1 MPPSPSDPS
10 MIGVKPPH
18 MGPVAHGFAALGDA
32 AERTVSAV
40 AALAAD
46 AAQAPS
52 RLGNAAAL
60 LTDDGKLGT
69 LWQVIA
75 PFSGVL
81 LGAIVVALAVN
92 RQLTPQRKALAAL
105 RPSSAV
111 PFALG
116 LLRSLLVDTAPIAAY
131 ACLAGGGSF
140 LLFWDHGLVFSGT
153 ETFQM
158 VASLIVSTSV
168 VAWLLIVVLSLP
180 LAIARPGLRCVPL
193 DDREAAAIRRF
204 MGRIVA
210 LGAASWITGVSLY
223 LSWVGAGFPRLL
235 LILVGLVI
243 CAMSLRALARI
254 RSRFSGFARMCHK
267 LAGFGVIGLTVI
279 WSVALLS
286 GRLPPFW
293 PVLLSIMILAGLPAA
308 DGMAALLLDRLKQ
321 RLVRTGEASRRIYAP
336 AADLEDEELAAV
348 EKPLDQ
354 AEREAIGREMVRS
367 AAALERV
374 EQEAVRWVLA
384 ISAIFLLATIWPLD
398 FYPFL
403 PEWAPAVFASL
414 AEAGITLLV
423 GWYSWRLFE
432 TGLAVKLSREEGGVQ
447 SRARTVQPL
456 LRAVGRLVIGAVA
469 LMSALSTLGLN
480 IAPLLASAG
489 VVGIA
494 VGFGAQTLVRDL
506 FSGASYLIEDVFRIG
521 DYIEGGNAKG
531 TVERITFRTVALRH
545 QNGPLHFVPYG
556 TLGSVRNNS
565 RDWVVDKFEIP
576 LPVTV
581 DSERVRKL
589 VKKIGLEMLED
600 PELAKIID
608 VPLKAKLYRI
618 DPGVKVFRC
627 KVQTPPGRQFEIR
640 NEAYR
645 RIEAALNE
653 NGIAFADNAPRV
665 TLYQGPAGE
674 PVAAAPLAL
683 DQRAAAAK

>member
-1 MPPSPSDPS
+1 MPPNPSDPS

-18 MGPVAHGFAALGDA
+18 MGPVAHGFAVLGNA
-32 AERTVSAV
+32 AEHAVSTV
-40 AALAAD
+40 AAFAAD

-52 RLGNAAAL
+52 RLGQAAAL
-60 LTDDGKLGT
+60 LTADGRLGAV
-69 LWQVIA
+69 WQVMA
-75 PFSGVL
+75 PFAGL
-81 LGAIVVALAVN
+81 LFGAMAVALAVH
-92 RQLTPQRKALAAL
+92 RLLEPQRIALATL
-105 RPSSAV
+105 RPSSAA

-116 LLRSLLVDTAPIAAY
+116 LLRSLAVDMAPLGAY
-131 ACLAGGGSF
+131 ACLAAGGSF
-140 LLFWDHGLVFSGT
+140 LLFWDRGLVFSGT
-153 ETFQM
+153 PTFRM
-158 VASLIVSTSV
+158 VASLVVSTSV
-168 VAWLLIVVLSLP
+168 VAWLLVVVLSLP
-180 LAIARPGLRCVPL
+180 LAVGRSGLRCVPL
-193 DDREAAAIRRF
+193 DDRDAAAMRRF
-204 MGRIVA
+204 IERIVA
-210 LGAASWITGVSLY
+210 LGATSWIIGVGLYFSL
-223 LSWVGAGFPRLL
+223 VGEGLPRLL
-235 LILVGLVI
+235 LVLVGLVI
-243 CAMSLRALARI
+243 CAMSLRALPRI

-293 PVLLSIMILAGLPAA
+293 PVLLSITILAGLPAA
-308 DGMAALLLDRLKQ
+308 DGMAALLLDSAKQ
-321 RLVRTGEASRRIYAP
+321 RLVRTGKASRRIYAP

-367 AAALERV
+367 AGALERV

-384 ISAIFLLATIWPLD
+384 ISAVFLLAEIWSLD

-423 GWYSWRLFE
+423 GWYAWRLFE

-506 FSGASYLIEDVFRIG
+506 FNGASYLIEDVFRIG

-565 RDWVVDKFEIP
+565 RDWVIDKFEIP
-576 LPVTV
+576 LPVSV
-581 DSERVRKL
+581 DSERIRKL
-589 VKKIGLEMLED
+589 VKKIGLEMLEN

-608 VPLKAKLYRI
+608 EPLKAKLYRI

-627 KVQTPPGRQFEIR
+627 KVQTPPGKQFEIR

-645 RIEAALNE
+645 RIEAALKE

-665 TLYQGPAGE
+665 TLYQTPAGE
-674 PVAAAPLAL
+674 PVAAAPAAL
-683 DQRAAAAK
+683 EQHMAAK

>member
-1 MPPSPSDPS
+1 MPQDVPDFS
-10 MIGVKPPH
+10 MAGREPPQ
-18 MGPVAHGFAALGDA
+18 MGPMVHGFAALGEA
-32 AERTVSAV
+32 AERAVSTIS
-40 AALAAD
+40 ALAAD
-46 AAQAPS
+46 AVQAPG
-52 RLGNAAAL
+52 RLGYAAAL
-60 LTDDGKLGT
+60 LTADGKLGT
-69 LWQVIA
+69 VWQVTL
-75 PFSGVL
+75 PFAGL
-81 LGAIVVALAVN
+81 LLCAVAGALIVRRLLA
-92 RQLTPQRKALAAL
+92 PQRKALAAL
-105 RPSSAV
+105 QPFGAAS
-111 PFALG
+111 FALG
-116 LLRSLLVDTAPIAAY
+116 MFRSIVVDAAPVAAF
-131 ACLAGGGSF
+131 AAIAGGGCF
-140 LLFWDHGLVFSGT
+140 LLFWDRGLVFSGT
-153 ETFQM
+153 ETFRM
-158 VASLIVSTSV
+158 VASTVVSMSV
-168 VAWLLIVVLSLP
+168 SAWLAVVLLSLP
-180 LAIARPGLRCVPL
+180 LAVGRPGLRSVPL
-193 DDREAAAIRRF
+193 DDREASAIRRF
-204 MGRIVA
+204 IRQTIA
-210 LGAASWITGVSLY
+210 LGAASWIVAASFSLTWIGKG
-223 LSWVGAGFPRLL
+223 LPRLL
-235 LILVGLVI
+235 LIFASLVI
-243 CAMSLRALARI
+243 CAISLRSLARI
-254 RSRFSGFARMCHK
+254 RSR
-267 LAGFGVIGLTVI
+267 LNGFGRIWHVLAVFSVFGLGAAWIGQLLFGGRPPFQPT
-279 WSVALLS
+279 LLS
-286 GRLPPFW
+286 
-293 PVLLSIMILAGLPAA
+293 VLVLAALPAA

-348 EKPLDQ
+348 EKPLDH

-367 AAALERV
+367 ADALERV

-384 ISAIFLLATIWPLD
+384 ISAIFLLAEIWSLD

-414 AEAGITLLV
+414 AEAGITLLI
-423 GWYSWRLFE
+423 GWYAWRLFE

-456 LRAVGRLVIGAVA
+456 LRAVGRLVIAAVA

-565 RDWVVDKFEIP
+565 RDWVIDKFEIP

-581 DSERVRKL
+581 DSERIRKL
-589 VKKIGLEMLED
+589 VKKIGLTMLDD

-608 VPLKAKLYRI
+608 EPLKAKLYRI

-627 KVQTPPGRQFEIR
+627 KVQTPPGKQFEIR

-645 RIEAALNE
+645 RIEAALKE
-653 NGIAFADNAPRV
+653 NGIAFADNASRV
-665 TLYQGPAGE
+665 TLYQAAGGE
-674 PVAAAPLAL
+674 PAAATPPVLE
-683 DQRAAAAK
+683 QHMAAK

>member
-1 MPPSPSDPS
+1 MAQNVPDLS
-10 MIGVKPPH
+10 MAAREPH
-18 MGPVAHGFAALGDA
+18 LGPVAHAFVALGQA
-32 AERTVSAV
+32 AEHAVTTV

-46 AAQAPS
+46 AAQTPS
-52 RLGNAAAL
+52 RLGHAAAL
-60 LTDDGKLGT
+60 LTADGRIGN
-69 LWQVIA
+69 LWQVMA
-75 PFSGVL
+75 PFAGLL
-81 LGAIVVALAVN
+81 LGAITVAFAVH
-92 RQLTPQRKALAAL
+92 LVLEPQRRALAAL
-105 RPSSAV
+105 RPSSAAS
-111 PFALG
+111 FALG
-116 LLRSLLVDTAPIAAY
+116 LLLSLLADTAPLVAY
-131 ACLAGGGSF
+131 ACFAGGGSF
-140 LLFWDHGLVFSGT
+140 LLFWDRGLVFSGT
-153 ETFQM
+153 ETFRM
-158 VASLIVSTSV
+158 VASLIISTSV
-168 VAWLLIVVLSLP
+168 VAWLLIVILSLP
-180 LAIARPGLRCVPL
+180 LAVGRPGLRCVPL
-193 DDREAAAIRRF
+193 DDREVTAIRRF
-204 MGRIVA
+204 IGRIVG
-210 LGAASWITGVSLY
+210 LGAASWIIGVSLY
-223 LSWVGAGFPRLL
+223 LSWVGQGFPRLL
-235 LILVGLVI
+235 LVLTGLAI
-243 CAMSLRALARI
+243 CVMSLRALARI
-254 RSRFSGFARMCHK
+254 RSQLHGFGRMCHR
-267 LAGFGVIGLTVI
+267 LAEFAVIGLAVI

-286 GRLPPFW
+286 GGLPPFW

-321 RLVRTGEASRRIYAP
+321 RLVRTGKASRRIYAP

-348 EKPLDQ
+348 EKPLDH
-354 AEREAIGREMVRS
+354 AEREAIGREMGRS
-367 AAALERV
+367 AGALKRV

-384 ISAIFLLATIWPLD
+384 ISAVFLLAEIWSLD

-414 AEAGITLLV
+414 AEAGITLLI
-423 GWYSWRLFE
+423 GWYAWRLFE

-565 RDWVVDKFEIP
+565 RDWVIDKFEIP
-576 LPVTV
+576 LPVSV
-581 DSERVRKL
+581 DSERIRKL
-589 VKKIGLEMLED
+589 VKKIGLDMLEN

-608 VPLKAKLYRI
+608 EPLKAKLYRI

-627 KVQTPPGRQFEIR
+627 KVQTPPGKQFEIR

-645 RIEAALNE
+645 RIEAALKA

-665 TLYQGPAGE
+665 TLYQAAGE
-674 PVAAAPLAL
+674 PVAAAPPAL
-683 DQRAAAAK
+683 EQHMAAK